1 MSISRNLS
9 KNVRTTCKTECY
21 AAWKRLCCSRS
32 PAAAVAWSCSSGMAV
47 LSFLPVLFKAITSL
61 SGQFTPLLFMEPSP
75 SFPPPCSGSQ
85 LHPRQPH
92 SCCLLPGCPASRLQP
107 PQVLRTPHSH
117 SSKTWHLQSAQ
128 PLSAPSLTTAKQDA
142 GVCPKHTLQGR
153 RKRSHPSIRPSLILS
168 AGRHLSVP

>member
-61 SGQFTPLLFMEPSP
+61 SGQFTPLLFMEPSLLRFPAP
-75 SFPPPCSGSQ
+75 SPPA
-85 LHPRQPH
+85 PR
-92 SCCLLPGCPASRLQP
+92 CCLLLGCPASRLQP
-107 PQVLRTPHSH
+107 PQVLCTPHSH